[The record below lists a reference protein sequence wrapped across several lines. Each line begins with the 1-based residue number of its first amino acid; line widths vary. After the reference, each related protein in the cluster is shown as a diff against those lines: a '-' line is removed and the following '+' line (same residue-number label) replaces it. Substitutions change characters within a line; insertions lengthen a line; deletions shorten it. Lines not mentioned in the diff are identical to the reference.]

1 MSEIIQLQQNGYKE
15 LAVSK
20 IREELKSFKGDRY
33 CTAVK
38 DHVASTLIHFC
49 EENARFAEVVYRTKR
64 TLSDCC
70 AEVMKGCGQSISDID
85 VYRGAVRN
93 YFPNADIEFTMT
105 ISINGDAPSEEEMNR
120 EPAVKQAA
128 KPAKEKAVEKK
139 PAKEK
144 KAAPAASTAKKP
156 PVEKPKPAAPAP
168 KPAKKEKPKEQ
179 EPEIIQLSLF

>member
-1 MSEIIQLQQNGYKE
+1 MSEVIQLQQHSYKE

-49 EENARFAEVVYRTKR
+49 EENARFAEVVFKTKR

-93 YFPNADIEFTMT
+93 YFPNADVEFHMT
-105 ISINGDAPSEEEMNR
+105 ITINGDAPSEAELNR
-120 EPAVKQAA
+120 EVKKPKPEKPKAQAA
-128 KPAKEKAVEKK
+128 KPKTQLEKPQKK
-139 PAKEK
+139 PAPQVKTKKE
-144 KAAPAASTAKKP
+144 
-156 PVEKPKPAAPAP
+156 P
-168 KPAKKEKPKEQ
+168 KPAKPQ
-179 EPEIIQLSLF
+179 EPEIIQLSLW